1 MSTIAG
7 EQQGLGQQ
15 KDSEL
20 EIELESRLGVQ
31 GKQGV
36 QGGGGPGW

>member
-1 MSTIAG
+1 MSKIAG
-7 EQQGLGQQ
+7 EQQGQQ

-20 EIELESRLGVQ
+20 EIELESRLGLQ
-31 GKQGV
+31 GRQGV